1 MSEDKANE
9 PAAED
14 RATDPYGDA
23 HASESAAQPEETS
36 PSEGEK
42 APGAWTAGLEGERP
56 VSDSEDPSQDG
67 ETSAGE
73 GSAKAATSPQTP
85 APDAAS
91 GVESTSTSAE
101 SPAPGEGDAEETL
114 LEGVAKTAAEAE
126 PPAAPEA
133 PAEPSVP
140 VEPRTPVE
148 VEAEKDEKAGAAVEV
163 EAEPGAE
170 TGVEAKAEEAAEK
183 AEAKAEAEE
192 EAESKEA
199 ETVYYYPNKWARIIL
214 TSAEEVM
221 GRQGVNAMLNMA
233 KLPEYIGNYPPDN
246 MKKAFPFEGVGQL
259 QEAIWDF
266 YGPRGARVFAVR
278 AGEQAFLEG
287 LAQFKSVA
295 AAAQVAMRVGS
306 LEAKVKLGLE
316 FFSKFFNTVSD
327 QVVEID
333 EDEKHW
339 IWRITRCPVCWEREA
354 DDPVCHLAIG
364 VLQAALAWTTGDKK
378 FRVMETECKAKGD
391 ENCVI
396 MIEKIPVE

>member
-14 RATDPYGDA
+14 RATDPSGDA
-23 HASESAAQPEETS
+23 QASESATPRE
-36 PSEGEK
+36 EGE
-42 APGAWTAGLEGERP
+42 W
-56 VSDSEDPSQDG
+56 
-67 ETSAGE
+67 
-73 GSAKAATSPQTP
+73 
-85 APDAAS
+85 APDAGTITPGDETQMGESTTPRKDEVSPFGGEPDWLTAFTRAPAPPAPLTEAEIGPMDIPPPTVLEAEEPES
-91 GVESTSTSAE
+91 GVEEEAE
-101 SPAPGEGDAEETL
+101 VEGEAEEGATA
-114 LEGVAKTAAEAE
+114 GVEIE
-126 PPAAPEA
+126 PEPEPAF
-133 PAEPSVP
+133 
-140 VEPRTPVE
+140 
-148 VEAEKDEKAGAAVEV
+148 
-163 EAEPGAE
+163 
-170 TGVEAKAEEAAEK
+170 EAKAEKEAE
-183 AEAKAEAEE
+183 EEEEAEE
-192 EAESKEA
+192 EATVSVEIEPEPAPDVKAAKEA
-199 ETVYYYPNKWARIIL
+199 KPEKEKVTYYYPNKWARIIL

-246 MKKAFPFEGVGQL
+246 MKKAFSFEGVGQL

-278 AGEQAFLEG
+278 AGEQAFREG
-287 LAQFKSVA
+287 LAQFRSVA

-306 LEAKVKLGLE
+306 LEAKVKLGLD

-354 DDPVCHLAIG
+354 DEPVCHLAIG
-364 VLQAALAWTTGDKK
+364 VLQAALAWTTENKK

-391 ENCVI
+391 EYCVI
-396 MIEKIPVE
+396 KIEKIPVE